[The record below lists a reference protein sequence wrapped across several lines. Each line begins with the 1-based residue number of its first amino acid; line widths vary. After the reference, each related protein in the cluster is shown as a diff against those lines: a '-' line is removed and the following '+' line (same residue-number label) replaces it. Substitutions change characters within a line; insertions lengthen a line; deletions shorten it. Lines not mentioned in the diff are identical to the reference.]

1 MWLLFDSCSFLTSL
15 RYPDKLCLFVQVWC
29 LHFSFLV
36 EYVCRSI
43 LLFNHACALVL
54 LVFGTAGF
62 PIPVLPVSCLWFRCP
77 LTPGLLV

>member
-36 EYVCRSI
+36 EYVDPFFYSI
-43 LLFNHACALVL
+43 TLARL
-54 LVFGTAGF
+54 LVFDNAGL
-62 PIPVLPVSCLWFRCP
+62 PIPVLPVSRLWFRCP